1 MMLRKALTPRGLQCE
16 YRSMDAVAAVEMFGE
31 AWASH
36 DLERT
41 LSLITEDCVFDA
53 TGPAPDGTRSV
64 GRAAIRDAWGPI
76 FADSTSLFEVESTF
90 VLGDHVVQ
98 QWRYSWADGHVR
110 GIDLFRVEGNL
121 IAEKHSYVKG

>member
-1 MMLRKALTPRGLQCE
+1 
-16 YRSMDAVAAVEMFGE
+16 MDALAVVETFGE

-41 LSLITEDCVFDA
+41 LSLITDDCVFDA
-53 TGPAPDGTRSV
+53 TGPAPDGIRSV
-64 GRAAIRDAWGPI
+64 GRAAIRDAWAPI
-76 FADSTSLFEVESTF
+76 FEDASSLFEVESTF

-98 QWRYSWADGHVR
+98 QWRYSWGDGHVR

-121 IAEKHSYVKG
+121 VAEKHSYVKG